1 MNRWAW
7 DELTRITGGRWHIE
21 PESPSIDFAGVCI
34 DTREMQAGQVFFA
47 FVGEQTDGHG
57 YLEQAQSKG
66 AAACVVT
73 ESQRVPKDLSL
84 PTLIVDDPQQA
95 LTDLARAWR
104 ARLRAKVIAIT
115 GSNGK
120 TTTCRLMHGVCT
132 SAGRAFVSPKS
143 FNNALGVPITILNTP
158 FDADY
163 LVAEVGMSTPGE
175 IAARTE
181 LLRPD
186 TSIIT
191 SIGRA
196 HLEALGSID
205 KIAHEKSQIICN
217 APEHSIGIVPAGN
230 EPLNRALDG
239 DTHRIERMGDDF
251 EVIGVDDIGSRFT
264 IDGVEFSV
272 PIAGAHNASNAGL
285 CVLAARALGI
295 DDSVTGVGLASSKPP
310 AMRFERVVIETAGNP
325 IVIINDAYNANP
337 DSMRA
342 ALATFANLN
351 TDGPKVVVLGE
362 MLEMGDSGPSEHDSL
377 AQHVSGM
384 DAFDR
389 VVLLGAGF
397 EHTDAVG
404 LGVAMFPDSSDA
416 RIMEVARTITAG
428 ETVLIKGSRGVKL
441 ERLIA
446 ILGDMHASSRSQTHG
461 DSPTHA

>member
-1 MNRWAW
+1 MSRWAW
-7 DELTRITGGRWHIE
+7 DELSRATGGRWHIE
-21 PESPSIDFAGVCI
+21 PESPSIDFTGVCI

-57 YLEQAQSKG
+57 YLEQAKSKG

-73 ESQRVPKDLSL
+73 DSRRVPHGFSL
-84 PTLIVDDPQQA
+84 PVLVVDDPQQA
-95 LTDLARAWR
+95 LADLARAWR
-104 ARLRAKVIAIT
+104 VRLRAKVIAIT

-120 TTTCRLMHGVCT
+120 TTTCRLMHGVC
-132 SAGRAFVSPKS
+132 SNAGSSFVSPRS

-186 TSIIT
+186 VSIIT

-196 HLEALGSID
+196 HLQSLGSVEN
-205 KIAHEKSQIICN
+205 IAQEKAEIIRN
-217 APEHSIGIVPAGN
+217 APEHSIGIVPAGI
-230 EPLNRALDG
+230 EPLSRALDG
-239 DTHRIERMGDDF
+239 DPHRIERMGDDF
-251 EVIGVDDIGSRFT
+251 EVIGVDDSGSRFA

-295 DDSVTGVGLASSKPP
+295 DDSVTRVGLASSKPP
-310 AMRFERVVIETAGNP
+310 AMRFERVVIETAGDP
-325 IVIINDAYNANP
+325 IVVINDAYNANP

-342 ALATFANLN
+342 ALATFAGLN

-362 MLEMGDSGPSEHDSL
+362 MLEMGGSGPSEHDSL

-397 EHTDAVG
+397 ADIDAVG
-404 LGVAMFPDSSDA
+404 LGVVMFPDSSDA
-416 RIMEVARTITAG
+416 RFKEVARTIEAG

-446 ILGDMHASSRSQTHG
+446 ILGDLHASSRSQTHG